1 MNSLISLTFDDGPN
15 FETTIPTLDILQKYN
30 VVGSFFVCG
39 KHINNDTKAII
50 KRAYQMGCEIDNHS
64 YTHGNMT
71 ELSPVEISNEVE
83 KTSKLIKDTIGVNPK
98 FFRPPYIAINQ
109 TMFDVINLP
118 FIEGYGC
125 TDWDNNISVEER
137 VSTILQNA
145 KDGNIILLHDLFG
158 NYKTVQTIDIVIPK
172 LLDLNFKFVTV
183 SQLFKLKGIA
193 PTVHKNEIY
202 SNILNPRVCI
212 WA

>member
-1 MNSLISLTFDDGPN
+1 MNSLIALTFDDGPN
-15 FETTIPTLDILQKYN
+15 FETTMPMLDILQKYN

-39 KHINNDTKAII
+39 KHINNDTKGII

-71 ELSPVEISNEVE
+71 ELSPIEISNEVE

-109 TMFDVINLP
+109 TMFDAINLP

-137 VSTILQNA
+137 VSTILKNA

-183 SQLFKLKGIA
+183 SQLFELKGIT

-202 SNILNPRVCI
+202 SSILNPRVCV

>member
-1 MNSLISLTFDDGPN
+1 MNSLIALTFDDGPN
-15 FETTIPTLDILQKYN
+15 FETTIPMLDILQKYN

-98 FFRPPYIAINQ
+98 FFLIPLE
-109 TMFDVINLP
+109 D
-118 FIEGYGC
+118 
-125 TDWDNNISVEER
+125 
-137 VSTILQNA
+137 
-145 KDGNIILLHDLFG
+145 IIVVG
-158 NYKTVQTIDIVIPK
+158 SIIPV
-172 LLDLNFKFVTV
+172 F
-183 SQLFKLKGIA
+183 
-193 PTVHKNEIY
+193 
-202 SNILNPRVCI
+202 
-212 WA
+212 